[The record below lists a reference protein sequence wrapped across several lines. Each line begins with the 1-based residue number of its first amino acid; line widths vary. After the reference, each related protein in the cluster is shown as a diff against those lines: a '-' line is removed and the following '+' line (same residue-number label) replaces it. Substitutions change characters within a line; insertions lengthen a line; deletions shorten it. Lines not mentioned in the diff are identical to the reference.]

1 MSNTDVRTF
10 VCKGLER
17 LADGR
22 ANDAVRLAFAEELP
36 DPEELEQMDLYNV
49 SEIKRVKGGG
59 VEIKLFDRQKA
70 LEKLYEYSISANA
83 EENVSELISALQDDN
98 S

>member
-1 MSNTDVRTF
+1 

-36 DPEELEQMDLYNV
+36 APEELEQMDLYNV

-70 LEKLYEYSISANA
+70 LVKLYEYSISANA
-83 EENVSELISALQDDN
+83 EENVSQLILALQEELTM
-98 S
+98 